1 MLRLASTR
9 ITLDSSD
16 LQWHICRHEKRLAKL
31 EEEKPVTDVLTEPS
45 GQPQSPGPRHEHP
58 SRTRQRSP
66 DEIPIFSDE
75 PVPRDSQ
82 AFWDRIVADAGT
94 SARLHQ
100 RPLARSPQVIVPSNT
115 FLENNGSI
123 RLSVRGEDE
132 DEDEQPQR
140 HDLGSPQEL
149 LTSPRSPVSDASETS
164 TEIESRLTPL
174 ELPSVDRDQNH
185 SQPPQS
191 RQSSLERFDSS
202 AKTEVESDATLD
214 NHPFTSPVSR
224 GVNPQA
230 LWPSQM
236 DVDGPSDTAPS
247 LQHHRSTSSLQ
258 DPDPGSV
265 GMPFGAQA
273 RKAEL
278 AASRKASMADS
289 AARVDSRVSMP
300 GALQAG
306 YTGDQPMQHNRT
318 RSGGF
323 QRSRLYISEAAA
335 SSSPDKRP
343 RSPIESRDEPD
354 KLNLLSLPP
363 RRRKRYKQRSE
374 TYSYVA
380 SEASEATTARIESSQ
395 SALATNNPFE
405 VSRDGNLQPEPFN
418 AGGDVGTYGD
428 YTLSSPP
435 GLIRYYTNSS
445 FSSPGNSQHHQ
456 PLSSPYSGSNLSG
469 SRHSSS
475 TYPHGMSPYSR
486 NASSIELPYVPNA
499 STHISPNPLRRPF
512 EPLPR
517 VFSVGP
523 RTPSATAASAFAPN
537 TPTADENGR
546 HPGSPYIPST
556 PPRSVSA
563 TSIQQTPTR
572 LSIYNDSLPA
582 YVQPQTPLGLP
593 RNGLPLQNPFFT
605 APARAGSRITSR
617 AAGWLHSAFATPS
630 RVERGEE
637 IVSWERSNEQ
647 ENVGVEVEAARL
659 ERRRE
664 RVERMEEE
672 RRMGRSGSGRGW
684 RMSDWEG

>member
-16 LQWHICRHEKRLAKL
+16 VQWHVRRHEKRLAKL
-31 EEEKPVTDVLTEPS
+31 EEKPVTDVPS
-45 GQPQSPGPRHEHP
+45 ESSSQPQSPGPRHEHP

-66 DEIPIFSDE
+66 EEIQIFSDE

-82 AFWDRIVADAGT
+82 AFWNRIVADAGT

-100 RPLARSPQVIVPSNT
+100 RPLARSPRVIVPSNT
-115 FLENNGSI
+115 FLESNGSI

-132 DEDEQPQR
+132 DEQAQR
-140 HDLGSPQEL
+140 RDLGSPQEL
-149 LTSPRSPVSDASETS
+149 LTSPRSPVSDVSETS
-164 TEIESRLTPL
+164 TTIQSHLIPL
-174 ELPSVDRDQNH
+174 PLPSLDRDENH

-191 RQSSLERFDSS
+191 RQSSSEQSDSS
-202 AKTEVESDATLD
+202 AKTEVGSDAAFD
-214 NHPFTSPVSR
+214 NHPSTSPVSR
-224 GVNPQA
+224 GVSPQA
-230 LWPSQM
+230 PWPSQM
-236 DVDGPSDTAPS
+236 DVDGPSDIAPS

-278 AASRKASMADS
+278 AASRNASMAGS
-289 AARVDSRVSMP
+289 TARMDPRVSMP
-300 GALQAG
+300 RAFHAE
-306 YTGDQPMQHNRT
+306 YPGDQPMQHNRT

-343 RSPIESRDEPD
+343 RSPAESRDESD

-380 SEASEATTARIESSQ
+380 SEASEATTARIESLQ
-395 SALATNNPFE
+395 SALATDNPFE
-405 VSRDGNLQPEPFN
+405 VSRDGRLQAEPFN
-418 AGGDVGTYGD
+418 AGGNVGAYGD
-428 YTLSSPP
+428 YSLSSPP
-435 GLIRYYTNSS
+435 GTVHYHTNGY

-456 PLSSPYSGSNLSG
+456 PVSSPYSGSNLSH
-469 SRHSSS
+469 SRPSSS
-475 TYPHGMSPYSR
+475 TYPHGMSPHSH
-486 NASSIELPYVPNA
+486 NASSIELPYIPNA

-523 RTPSATAASAFAPN
+523 RTPSASAASAFAPN

-546 HPGSPYIPST
+546 HSSSPYILST

-563 TSIQQTPTR
+563 TSIHQTPTR
-572 LSIYNDSLPA
+572 LSIYNDSIPA

-605 APARAGSRITSR
+605 APVRAGSRITSR

-630 RVERGEE
+630 RVGRGEE
-637 IVSWERSNEQ
+637 TVSWERSNEQ
-647 ENVGVEVEAARL
+647 ENVGVEVEAARF
-659 ERRRE
+659 ERRM
-664 RVERMEEE
+664 ERMEEE
-672 RRMGRSGSGRGW
+672 GRRMRRSRSGRGW

>member
-1 MLRLASTR
+1 M
-9 ITLDSSD
+9 
-16 LQWHICRHEKRLAKL
+16 
-31 EEEKPVTDVLTEPS
+31 
-45 GQPQSPGPRHEHP
+45 
-58 SRTRQRSP
+58 QRSS
-66 DEIPIFSDE
+66 EESPIFSDE

-100 RPLARSPQVIVPSNT
+100 QPLARSPQVIVPSNT

-132 DEDEQPQR
+132 HEHEQAQR
-140 HDLGSPQEL
+140 LDLGSPPEM
-149 LTSPRSPVSDASETS
+149 LTSPRSPVSDVSETS
-164 TEIESRLTPL
+164 TEVEPHMTSLL
-174 ELPSVDRDQNH
+174 LLSLDRVENDSH
-185 SQPPQS
+185 TRQS
-191 RQSSLERFDSS
+191 RQSSSEPSDSS
-202 AKTEVESDATLD
+202 AKTGVGSHATLG
-214 NHPFTSPVSR
+214 NHPFKSLVSR
-224 GVNPQA
+224 GVSPQGP
-230 LWPSQM
+230 WPSQM

-247 LQHHRSTSSLQ
+247 LQHYRSTSSLH
-258 DPDPGSV
+258 DPDPASV

-278 AASRKASMADS
+278 AASRNASMADS
-289 AARVDSRVSMP
+289 TARMEFRVLTP
-300 GALQAG
+300 GALQAE
-306 YTGDQPMQHNRT
+306 YTRAQPTQHNRT

-343 RSPIESRDEPD
+343 RSPAESRDEPD

-380 SEASEATTARIESSQ
+380 SEASEATTAQIESSH

-405 VSRDGNLQPEPFN
+405 VSRDGNLQSEPCN
-418 AGGDVGTYGD
+418 AGGNLGAYGD
-428 YTLSSPP
+428 YTLSLPTRP
-435 GLIRYYTNSS
+435 IRDHTNSS
-445 FSSPGNSQHHQ
+445 FSSPGNSQQHQ
-456 PLSSPYSGSNLSG
+456 PFSSPYSGSNLAH

-475 TYPHGMSPYSR
+475 TYLHGRSPHSH
-486 NASSIELPYVPNA
+486 NASSIELPYITNT

-523 RTPSATAASAFAPN
+523 RTPSASAASAFAPN
-537 TPTADENGR
+537 TPAADENGR
-546 HPGSPYIPST
+546 HPGSPYILST

-572 LSIYNDSLPA
+572 LSIYNDSLPPNM
-582 YVQPQTPLGLP
+582 QPQTPLGLP

-605 APARAGSRITSR
+605 APARGGSRITSR

-637 IVSWERSNEQ
+637 IVSWERNNEQ
-647 ENVGVEVEAARL
+647 ENVGVDVEAARL

-664 RVERMEEE
+664 RMEEQ
-672 RRMGRSGSGRGW
+672 RSMRRSGSGRGW